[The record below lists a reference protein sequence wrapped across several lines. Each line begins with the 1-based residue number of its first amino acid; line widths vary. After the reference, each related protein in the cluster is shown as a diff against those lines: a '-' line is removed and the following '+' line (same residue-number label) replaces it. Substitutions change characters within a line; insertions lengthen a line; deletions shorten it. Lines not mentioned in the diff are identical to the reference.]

1 MVNPLFSIPLMG
13 LGTAEV
19 ESLPSYLHRCAIA
32 HGSDVGLFIQTV
44 NRLVPDSNLCVTEQV
59 KAKHFKP
66 HELVRPG
73 KLADSIIASLS
84 EATGQRLESSVLW
97 ILRTVLG
104 RSAEEVVKGFRWCP
118 ECLAEC
124 HSLGIEPY
132 FKLIWHMSSVTACHI
147 HRTPFIHV
155 CEFCGCDQTTYRKQH
170 DIGFCQE
177 CGESL
182 ARRKKKIAFSDL
194 TSSWEDLGND
204 VVQLFRD
211 LARIDPRSIS
221 EDGPYKSINDLL
233 DYYWKANREDVFYG
247 ALTRDEMISLACRD
261 KKVSLLTAR
270 RVAFRLGVPLYPFLA
285 GEASQTPGVLD
296 HGMFCTLPDGYLDVR
311 HKARKDHMVILRKIR
326 QVIRGSDH
334 PLTAK
339 DVCEQAGVSTGY
351 LAYRYPI
358 LYKGIVEK
366 RKAYEEEQRLK
377 TIYRAQAAALEYFI
391 SEKYAQAPK
400 SRKQAYR
407 QLREETGLPK
417 WVLKKAIQTA
427 YAALHVGL

>member
-1 MVNPLFSIPLMG
+1 MTTPLFLIPLMG
-13 LGTAEV
+13 GDTAEV

-32 HGSDVGLFIQTV
+32 HGCDVGQFIQMV
-44 NRLVPDSNLCVTEQV
+44 SRLIPGSNLCVAAKV

-73 KLADSIIASLS
+73 KLADSIIDSLS
-84 EATGQRLESSVLW
+84 EATGQRLEFSVLW
-97 ILRTVLG
+97 ILCTVLG
-104 RSAEEVVKGFRWCP
+104 RSAGEVVKGFRWCP

-132 FKLIWHMSSVTACHI
+132 FKLIWHMTSVTACNI
-147 HRTPFIHV
+147 HRTPLIQA
-155 CEFCGCDQTTYRKQH
+155 CEFCGCDQTTYRKRH
-170 DIGFCQE
+170 NIDFCQK

-182 ARRKKKIAFSDL
+182 AKRKKKIGFRDL

-204 VVQLFRD
+204 VIKLFND
-211 LARIDPRSIS
+211 LALVDPRSIS
-221 EDGPYKSINDLL
+221 HDGPHKSMNDLL
-233 DYYWKANREDVFYG
+233 DYYWNANREDVFYS

-296 HGMFCTLPDGYLDVR
+296 HGVFCTLPDGYLDVR
-311 HKARKDHMVILRKIR
+311 HKSRKNHMAILRKIR

-351 LAYRYPI
+351 LAYRYPV

-366 RKAYEEEQRLK
+366 RKAYDEELRLK
-377 TIYRAQAAALEYFI
+377 TIYRAQAAALEYFM
-391 SEKYAQAPK
+391 SEKYAEAPK

-427 YAALHVGL
+427 FSALAGHG